1 MQHCYSNVSRLKNIQ
16 ELWVF
21 WMKQGKALS
30 FIGFAFSFENQFR
43 CLWCQQQMKK
53 YCPQLFFF
61 FQFSSGNK
69 YSCKEAAAAKNTED
83 KEINIWYEKKHNFSG
98 SFPPRRDILWI
109 NVKVHLNGLLPFLL
123 LLFWLKSKEKENGK
137 KCNGYE
143 K

>member
-1 MQHCYSNVSRLKNIQ
+1 MQHYDSNISRLKNIQ

-21 WMKQGKALS
+21 WMKRGKALS

-69 YSCKEAAAAKNTED
+69 YSCKETAAAKKYRRQGNKYLVWKKTQLLWFLPTPAWHSLNKCESSF
-83 KEINIWYEKKHNFSG
+83 EWSLAISSSSFLVEKQG
-98 SFPPRRDILWI
+98 
-109 NVKVHLNGLLPFLL
+109 
-123 LLFWLKSKEKENGK
+123 EGK
-137 KCNGYE
+137 W
-143 K
+143 